1 MGPRD
6 LSEVAQASDS
16 GSDRSARAG
25 LGPAIEE
32 NETSGGGHPWR
43 SVRAGAALLA
53 QRGGGGGGQ
62 AQPPPLNLPADTP
75 RITALKTE
83 AAAEVEKLKDFSQ
96 QMVDQI
102 FSYGELGFQESE
114 TSKYLVER
122 PQEERLHGRRRASPA
137 FRPRSWR
144 RGATASR

>member
-1 MGPRD
+1 MSGDISPDTAREMPALGETDEIAAIARVRPARQPR
-6 LSEVAQASDS
+6 SSPQ
-16 GSDRSARAG
+16 G
-25 LGPAIEE
+25 
-32 NETSGGGHPWR
+32 
-43 SVRAGAALLA
+43 
-53 QRGGGGGGQ
+53 RGGGGG
-62 AQPPPLNLPADTP
+62 ARRPPPLDLPADTP

-102 FSYGELGFQESE
+102 FSFGELGFQEVE
-114 TSKYLVER
+114 TSKYLVDAA
-122 PQEERLHGRRRASPA
+122 RRRTASRSKRASPA